1 MCCMNKSDSNL
12 LKLKIVFKY
21 FKSQP
26 RFNARIQTSHFEYTL
41 VANGAS

>member
-21 FKSQP
+21 LKSQP
-26 RFNARIQTSHFEYTL
+26 RFHARIQTSHFEYTL